1 MARPHRNRRKA
12 GPEAPLPRGTYGLAA
27 AVVATAV
34 VVAAAAIA
42 AAVPAAA
49 AAAQQDD
56 DQDDPQAAVAA
67 KTVIAETHCRLTSL
81 ALTDLF
87 YAEGAI
93 VVPAGHC
100 FSFG

>member
-1 MARPHRNRRKA
+1 MLCAPGTGQTNRGDA
-12 GPEAPLPRGTYGLAA
+12 LFGIPPVFSMGMDSAAAVSAA
-27 AVVATAV
+27 AVVA
-34 VVAAAAIA
+34 AAITT
-42 AAVPAAA
+42 AA

-81 ALTDLF
+81 PLTDLF